1 VEQAEKSPDQKA
13 AESDVESFEQS
24 LGPFVVAAEKT
35 RMAMIFTNAKAPEN
49 PIVFANASFLELSG
63 YKIEDVLGE
72 SLNALMARGT
82 DAVAWNKL
90 AAAFADPTKGDP
102 EIHYRRKDG
111 SEFWASVFISP
122 VLDVSGNVIQHFVS
136 LVDVTRHKQAQA
148 TARLLIEELNHRVKN
163 TLATVMSIINQTFR
177 RSSDAKEIRDAI
189 EARVFALSRSHDL
202 LNSRDWKNTGLHDIV
217 DAALE
222 PFEVSNGD
230 VGRIVIEG
238 ENINVPPRVT
248 LALGIALHEL
258 ATNAVKYG
266 ALSNE
271 TGSVSITWALEDNYL
286 NLRWQEKNGP
296 LVNPPS
302 RKGFG
307 SQVIE
312 RGLALELQGM
322 VNLDFLPEGV
332 VCRISMPAEG
342 VSRDG

>member
-1 VEQAEKSPDQKA
+1 MEQADKAPGQKA
-13 AESDVESFEQS
+13 AESDVDSFKQL
-24 LGPFVVAAEKT
+24 LGPFVVAAETT
-35 RMAMIFTNAKAPEN
+35 RMPMVFTNAKTPEN
-49 PIVFANASFLELSG
+49 LIVFANASFLKLSG
-63 YKIEDVLGE
+63 YESKDVLGE
-72 SLNALMARGT
+72 SLDALMARCT
-82 DAVAWNKL
+82 DPDAWNQL

-122 VLDVSGNVIQHFVS
+122 VLDASGNLIQHFVS
-136 LVDVTRHKQAQA
+136 LVDVTRHKQAQS

-202 LNSRDWKNTGLHDIV
+202 LNSRDWNNTRLHDV
-217 DAALE
+217 VHAALE

-230 VGRIVIEG
+230 VKRIVIDG
-238 ENINVPPRVT
+238 DNINVPPKVT

-271 TGSVSITWALEDNYL
+271 TGAVSITWALEGDYL
-286 NLRWQEKNGP
+286 NMRWQERNGP
-296 LVNPPS
+296 PVNPPS

-312 RGLALELQGM
+312 RGLALELQGT
-322 VNLDFLPEGV
+322 VNLDYLADGV
-332 VCRISMPAEG
+332 VCRISMPAAG
-342 VSRDG
+342 VSRGG